1 MTAQTHIFLMT
12 HYHSEIASA
21 LLAGSMWLH
30 LGISCIQSIRLLSW
44 VKTPLCGLKAI
55 RIGRF
60 KKEEDKDKDM

>member
-30 LGISCIQSIRLLSW
+30 LGTSRIQSIRLLSW
-44 VKTPLCGLKAI
+44 VKTPLCGLKALS
-55 RIGRF
+55 IGQR
-60 KKEEDKDKDM
+60 KEEKDKDI

>member
-30 LGISCIQSIRLLSW
+30 LGSSCMQSIRLLSW
-44 VKTPLCGLKAI
+44 VKTPLCGLKAVN
-55 RIGRF
+55 IGHLER
-60 KKEEDKDKDM
+60 EDM